1 METIFAIFESFH
13 VVAQAEFLATLFAI
27 TAISLIWRQFQIGV
41 IVAAGYLIYAVK
53 FGPLAQ
59 MGTPNLDPVFHSLM
73 NMMVPIVIIS
83 TAGFFVISRLTQMNR

>member
-1 METIFAIFESFH
+1 METIFAFFESFH

-27 TAISLIWRQFQIGV
+27 GAISLIWRQFEIGTL
-41 IVAAGYLIYAVK
+41 VAAGYLIYSIK
-53 FGPLAQ
+53 LGPLAQ
-59 MGTPNLDPVFHSLM
+59 MGTQNLDPVFQSMM